1 MFVINSVVSDED
13 HSVMAC
19 MPNSDVD
26 GQLSKY
32 KESYVTSVSQ
42 CVDECNG
49 DKPSG
54 KDVKNVLA
62 AIAVCISKT
71 CQIISRGCKKLVPV
85 TKKP

>member
-1 MFVINSVVSDED
+1 
-13 HSVMAC
+13 MAC

-42 CVDECNG
+42 CVDECNK

-62 AIAVCISKT
+62 AIAVSVSWT
-71 CQIISRGCKKLVPV
+71 CQIMS
-85 TKKP
+85 